1 MNRAGR
7 LLKLLTILRARRSAI
22 VARSLAEQLGVS
34 ERTIYRD
41 IQSLISSGVP
51 VEGEAGVGYRLGTG
65 ATLPPLMFTEEE
77 MTALILGVRMVQ
89 GWCDDELVSAA
100 EAALRKI
107 RSVLPDKAL
116 HDRERETATFLVP
129 DLHRQQTTRFS
140 GIIRQAIRRQC
151 VLRLGYT
158 AAVSKSTRTARSIR
172 WGYCTGGPPG
182 LWWPGASYAMTTAC
196 SDWIATK
203 LNTERNSLRS
213 LPRNHWP
220 PIYGSSSRITGAA
233 SLIKNLSST
242 SSRRPCQ

>member
-1 MNRAGR
+1 MNKAGR

-65 ATLPPLMFTEEE
+65 ATLPPLMFTEDE

-107 RSVLPDKAL
+107 CSVLPDKTL
-116 HDRERETATFLVP
+116 HDRERETATLLVP
-129 DLHRQQTTRFS
+129 GLHRQQTTRFS
-140 GIIRQAIRRQC
+140 GIIRQAIRHQL
-151 VLRLGYT
+151 VLRLNYT
-158 AAVSKSTRTARSIR
+158 AQDGK
-172 WGYCTGGPPG
+172 Y
-182 LWWPGASYAMTTAC
+182 
-196 SDWIATK
+196 
-203 LNTERNSLRS
+203 TERKVNPLG
-213 LPRNHWP
+213 LLYW
-220 PIYGSSSRITGAA
+220 GAA
-233 SLIKNLSST
+233 WTLLAWCQLRNDYRLFRLDRIDDIECMEEQFEITPAQSLAGYVRQFEPDYRSGILD
-242 SSRRPCQ
+242 